1 MCSYCETACVA
12 PRSWSRV
19 KLQAQQTDASEAQ
32 TVATQKHFMLQ
43 SAAVHAAVCDGRTC
57 WASTS
62 HTPVS
67 PGRLKPFSRWRAA
80 WPRTILL
87 TGAVAL
93 TGQVW
98 LGYGARI
105 ARDCVLF
112 FFGLVWSC
120 RALVPWVWSLL
131 QFRWRYTTSYY
142 IFSFLFRSWHRYL
155 LMLQQQN
162 KKSKKNEGNW
172 KKTRKVKLS
181 LARKNESQQ
190 NESLFDGVLPFGPFC
205 VSCTMTHMDSG
216 GVSIPPW
223 SA

>member
-1 MCSYCETACVA
+1 MC
-12 PRSWSRV
+12 R
-19 KLQAQQTDASEAQ
+19 
-32 TVATQKHFMLQ
+32 TQKLEQ
-43 SAAVHAAVCDGRTC
+43 SEVASAANWCIRSPNCCNPEALHAAVCR
-57 WASTS
+57 
-62 HTPVS
+62 S
-67 PGRLKPFSRWRAA
+67 PCCSLRWQD
-80 WPRTILL
+80 LL
-87 TGAVAL
+87 GINVTYTHA
-93 TGQVW
+93 TGQVEAFFSVAGCLTPNNASDRGCGPDGPSVAW
-98 LGYGARI
+98 IWSEDRQGL
-105 ARDCVLF
+105 CPF

-162 KKSKKNEGNW
+162 KKSKKKEGNW
-172 KKTRKVKLS
+172 KKKQEKWWKVKLS